1 MNPYEVVRLAPEELS
16 SFFCSSLIQKDVADL
31 HDAFAEL
38 ESRFLRVSTDVGGSR
53 EFLTA
58 YLPLSGLPEVRAFH
72 IRDPLVECVA
82 RMEYLLDLAGDRARA
97 ITGEAVLRQ
106 IVESR
111 ERGFD
116 LIRKLAE
123 APDEGITAGDLAN
136 AMRIS
141 PQNLSPLLTDF
152 HASGVI
158 HREKRGKSVFVT
170 LTPEGRALL
179 DAPDPAPLAIVENRF
194 LKAPMKQPR
203 REVSPRKAA

>member
-1 MNPYEVVRLAPEELS
+1 MSPHDLARLAPEDLS
-16 SFFCSSLIQKDVADL
+16 NFFFNSLVKKEVADL
-31 HDAFAEL
+31 HDAFVEL
-38 ESRFLRVSTDVGGSR
+38 ESRFLRVSNDIRGCR
-53 EFLTA
+53 DFLDA
-58 YLPLSGLPEVRAFH
+58 YLLLSGRPEVRAFH

-82 RMEYLLDLAGDRARA
+82 RMEYLLELAGARARA
-97 ITGEAVLRQ
+97 VTSEAVLRQ

-170 LTPEGRALL
+170 LTPEGRALV
-179 DAPDPAPLAIVENRF
+179 DAPDPAPLAVVENRF

>member
-1 MNPYEVVRLAPEELS
+1 L
-16 SFFCSSLIQKDVADL
+16 
-31 HDAFAEL
+31 
-38 ESRFLRVSTDVGGSR
+38 
-53 EFLTA
+53 
-58 YLPLSGLPEVRAFH
+58 
-72 IRDPLVECVA
+72 
-82 RMEYLLDLAGDRARA
+82 EYLLNLAYVRASA
-97 ITGEAVLRQ
+97 LDAQAVLRQ

-116 LIRKLAE
+116 LIRKLATVPE
-123 APDEGITAGDLAN
+123 AGITAGDLAN

-170 LTPEGRALL
+170 LTPEGRALV
-179 DAPDPAPLAIVENRF
+179 DAPDPAPLAVVENRF